1 MKWFSWAPSEIKLSF
16 HISSEY
22 LLLYTLWELLFVI
35 SYLVQ
40 ESCSKMM
47 APVVQ
52 NSVVTHQSTTVTGD
66 VLLTVWLLDLSVS
79 LFIGNGGEP
88 RVGSG
93 CSSGQGPTN
102 ETFYADCTS
111 EGQSQYCHFYT
122 ASNGLRHYLAMR
134 DNGALETLSVPTD
147 TFASRLEA
155 LRRPRTKSRPRLETV
170 FKLTPH
176 TVCGNSTDCDVVSIS
191 SLSTGQ
197 YIHIKGNPRNR
208 NLTKLHHK
216 ATTNQAKQGLVKS
229 HCFKNPGPFEQ
240 QIEGSRASAAQILL
254 NRGRPFYCPNVS
266 FSEASCSTG
275 TLKVSYPVISTKIS
289 NPLHWLAL
297 NFCHL

>member
-1 MKWFSWAPSEIKLSF
+1 
-16 HISSEY
+16 
-22 LLLYTLWELLFVI
+22 
-35 SYLVQ
+35 
-40 ESCSKMM
+40 
-47 APVVQ
+47 
-52 NSVVTHQSTTVTGD
+52 
-66 VLLTVWLLDLSVS
+66 
-79 LFIGNGGEP
+79 
-88 RVGSG
+88 
-93 CSSGQGPTN
+93 
-102 ETFYADCTS
+102 
-111 EGQSQYCHFYT
+111 
-122 ASNGLRHYLAMR
+122 MR
-134 DNGALETLSVPTD
+134 DNGVLETLSVPTD

-216 ATTNQAKQGLVKS
+216 ATNQAKQGLVKS

-240 QIEGSRASAAQILL
+240 QIEGSRASAVQFLL
-254 NRGRPFYCPNVS
+254 NRGRPFSCPNVS

-275 TLKVSYPVISTKIS
+275 TLKVSYPVSSPKIG
-289 NPLHWLAL
+289 NIHP
-297 NFCHL
+297 

>member
-1 MKWFSWAPSEIKLSF
+1 
-16 HISSEY
+16 
-22 LLLYTLWELLFVI
+22 
-35 SYLVQ
+35 
-40 ESCSKMM
+40 M
-47 APVVQ
+47 ASVVHNPVV
-52 NSVVTHQSTTVTGD
+52 SHHETMVTGD
-66 VLLTVWLLDLSVS
+66 VLLTVWLLDLSVA

-93 CSSGQGPTN
+93 CSTGHGPTN
-102 ETFYADCTS
+102 ESIYADCTS
-111 EGQSQYCHFYT
+111 RGLPRYCRFYT
-122 ASNGLRHYLAMR
+122 RANGLRHYVAMR

-155 LRRPRTKSRPRLETV
+155 LRLPGTKSPPRLETV

-197 YIHIKGNPRNR
+197 YIHIKGNPRHR

-216 ATTNQAKQGLVKS
+216 ATNQAKQGSVKS

-240 QIEGSRASAAQILL
+240 QIEGSRASAVQFLL
-254 NRGRPFYCPNVS
+254 NRGRPFSCPNVS

-275 TLKVSYPVISTKIS
+275 TLKVSYPVSSPKIAKYS
-289 NPLHWLAL
+289 PMITVK
-297 NFCHL
+297 